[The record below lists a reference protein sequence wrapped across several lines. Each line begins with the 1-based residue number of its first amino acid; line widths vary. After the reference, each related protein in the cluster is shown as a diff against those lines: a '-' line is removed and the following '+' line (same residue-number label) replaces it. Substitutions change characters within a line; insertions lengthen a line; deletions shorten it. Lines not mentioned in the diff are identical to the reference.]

1 MERATPNSSAS
12 SPVVWRPARHSSTR
26 WASCL
31 CLEFGLFAAEPSFGL
46 GDFHALASAKAREV
60 GLEFSDH
67 REDVEQQSTDG
78 VGGVVDGAADVEL
91 DAAVGEV
98 FDDVAGLVTTNGAQ
112 PFRRDDPRAV
122 LLHHSHGPD
131 LPCPPGRRR
140 ELRTASQLERRIRAS
155 ASANMPVQRRPGAPR
170 PGRRT
175 GAVPELGQQ
184 VEGGPEPGLTDA
196 QRAEVAAHEKLIA

>member
-1 MERATPNSSAS
+1 MLSLTP
-12 SPVVWRPARHSSTR
+12 
-26 WASCL
+26 
-31 CLEFGLFAAEPSFGL
+31 
-46 GDFHALASAKAREV
+46 
-60 GLEFSDH
+60 
-67 REDVEQQSTDG
+67 
-78 VGGVVDGAADVEL
+78 
-91 DAAVGEV
+91 AVGEV